1 MSKLDEAR
9 AFFANYRYATIAT
22 GIEIDEIGE
31 NYAKCSMRITE
42 NHLNAVGHVMGGV
55 AYTLADFVF
64 AVSTN
69 FEKPAT
75 VTTVSQI
82 SYLSAP
88 KGKILFGESNC
99 LKDGR
104 RNCFYEITI
113 TDDLGTKVAVVM
125 TSGAHLGCNR
135 FNP

>member
-1 MSKLDEAR
+1 MYKLDEAR
-9 AFFANYRYATIAT
+9 AFFANDRYATIAT

-31 NYAKCSMRITE
+31 NYAKCSMKITE

-88 KGKILFGESNC
+88 KGKVLIGESKC

-125 TSGAHLGCNR
+125 TSGAHLG
-135 FNP
+135 

>member
-1 MSKLDEAR
+1 MTLLEEAR
-9 AFFANYRYATIAT
+9 EFFANDRYATVAT

-31 NYAKCSMRITE
+31 NYAKCSLKLTE
-42 NHLNAVGHVMGGV
+42 NHLNAVNHVMGGV

-69 FEKPAT
+69 FKKPAT

-82 SYLSAP
+82 SYLAAP
-88 KGKILFGESNC
+88 KGKILYGESKC
-99 LKDGR
+99 LKEGK

-113 TDDLGTKVAVVM
+113 TDDLGTIVAVVM
-125 TSGAHLGCNR
+125 TSGAHLG
-135 FNP
+135 

>member
-9 AFFANYRYATIAT
+9 AFFSKDRYATAAT
-22 GIEIDEIGE
+22 GIVIDEIGE
-31 NYAKCSMRITE
+31 NYAKCSMKITD

-69 FEKPAT
+69 FEKPPT

-82 SYLSAP
+82 SYLAAP
-88 KGKILFGESNC
+88 KGTTLFGESKC
-99 LKDGR
+99 LKDGK

-125 TSGAHLGCNR
+125 TSGAHLG
-135 FNP
+135 

>member
-1 MSKLDEAR
+1 MTMLEEAR
-9 AFFANYRYATIAT
+9 EFFSHDRYATVAT

-31 NYAKCSMRITE
+31 NYAKCSLKLTE
-42 NHLNAVGHVMGGV
+42 NHLNAVNHVMGGV

-69 FEKPAT
+69 FQKPPT

-82 SYLSAP
+82 SYLASP
-88 KGKILFGESNC
+88 KGKILYGESKC
-99 LKDGR
+99 LKEGK

-125 TSGAHLGCNR
+125 TSGAHLG
-135 FNP
+135 

>member
-9 AFFANYRYATIAT
+9 AFFARDRFATKAT

-31 NYAKCSMRITE
+31 NYAKCSLKLTE
-42 NHLNAVGHVMGGV
+42 NHLNAVDHVMGGV

-69 FEKPAT
+69 LGKPPT

-88 KGKILFGESNC
+88 KGNILYGESKC
-99 LKDGR
+99 LKDGKR
-104 RNCFYEITI
+104 SCFYEITI
-113 TDDLGTKVAVVM
+113 TDNLGTKVAVVM
-125 TSGAHLGCNR
+125 TNGAHLG
-135 FNP
+135 

>member
-9 AFFANYRYATIAT
+9 KFFENDRFATLAT
-22 GIEIDEIGE
+22 GIVIEEIGE
-31 NYAKCSMRITE
+31 NYAKCSLKITE
-42 NHLNAVGHVMGGV
+42 NHINAVGHVMGGV

-69 FEKPAT
+69 FEKTPT

-82 SYLSAP
+82 SYLAAP
-88 KGKILFGESNC
+88 RGKVLFGESKC
-99 LKDGR
+99 LKDGK

-125 TSGAHLGCNR
+125 TSGAHL
-135 FNP
+135 

>member
-1 MSKLDEAR
+1 MILYRPVGQAEYDLIATRTIEAR
-9 AFFANYRYATIAT
+9 
-22 GIEIDEIGE
+22 
-31 NYAKCSMRITE
+31 K
-42 NHLNAVGHVMGGV
+42 NAPPTLEQIV

-69 FEKPAT
+69 FEKPPT

-88 KGKILFGESNC
+88 KGTILYGESKC
-99 LKDGR
+99 LKDGK

-125 TSGAHLGCNR
+125 TSGAHLG
-135 FNP
+135 

>member
-9 AFFANYRYATIAT
+9 AFFANDRYATCVT
-22 GIEIDEIGE
+22 GIVIDEIGE
-31 NYAKCSMRITE
+31 NYARCSMKITE

-82 SYLSAP
+82 SYLASP
-88 KGKILFGESNC
+88 KGKVLFGESKC
-99 LKDGR
+99 LKDGK

-125 TSGAHLGCNR
+125 TSGAHLG
-135 FNP
+135 